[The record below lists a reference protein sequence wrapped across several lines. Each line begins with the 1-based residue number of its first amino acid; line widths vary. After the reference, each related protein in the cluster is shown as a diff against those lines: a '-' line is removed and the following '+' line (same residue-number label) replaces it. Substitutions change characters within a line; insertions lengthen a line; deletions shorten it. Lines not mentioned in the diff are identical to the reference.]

1 MRSLE
6 IIVVYDSLI
15 KVLQGVYIEKQKNS
29 LKYLCKRSLFYSIL
43 LVTKRKI
50 IIQNFS
56 TFTSGILELF
66 LIWYAFHVR

>member
-29 LKYLCKRSLFYSIL
+29 LKYLGKRSLFYSIL

-56 TFTSGILELF
+56 TFT
-66 LIWYAFHVR
+66 